1 MEFIVLL
8 QRLNL
13 YLHKGMLN
21 SLIMV
26 YKLGLSFPKSMA
38 FSASIVAFLRFPT
51 LLYSLAASSYDLLRH
66 AFFLS
71 GLENYFE

>member
-13 YLHKGMLN
+13 YIHKGMLD

-38 FSASIVAFLRFPT
+38 FSAGIVNFWKF
-51 LLYSLAASSYDLLRH
+51 
-66 AFFLS
+66 
-71 GLENYFE
+71 